1 MVGIGMA
8 WASVLAM
15 PYALLCGAIPYR
27 KLGTYMGIFNFFIVL
42 PQIVVALAMGAV
54 VHAAFPDDPVGVM
67 AIAAVSFGIAALLAW
82 RPIRA

>member
-42 PQIVVALAMGAV
+42 PQIVVALAMGWV
-54 VHAAFPDDPVGVM
+54 VRRAFPGDPVGVM
-67 AIAAVSFGIAALLAW
+67 AVAAASFTLAAILAW
-82 RPIRA
+82 RPLKP